1 MKVLITGGAGYVGT
15 SLCDHLDALNA
26 IEEITVYDSLFRND
40 RRFFFRDA
48 PYQKV
53 KFIHGDIL
61 DTEKLRDAC
70 QGQDAVIHLAAFV
83 DEPYHHTQHT
93 QYDQVN
99 AYGTLSVVRAI
110 EQARSISKAFYLSS
124 SAVFGFREDIEPH
137 SPAAPINGYG
147 ISKHMGERYFGRL
160 QSNQRQVGIARSGQ
174 IFGVNRSMRFDS
186 VIHAFLFEALTN
198 GCVQVYGNGEQSR
211 AFVLVDEVA
220 SRLSAW
226 LLGTHRDFEL
236 KNEVRLWAAF
246 QGQIGE
252 ILNWLSEEVPTV
264 EYRYI
269 TPNFSMP
276 SQSFTGL
283 ARFQSNFLHA
293 VLTQMQKAMSL
304 PPES

>member
-1 MKVLITGGAGYVGT
+1 VGT

-70 QGQDAVIHLAAFV
+70 QDQDAVVHLAAFV

-124 SAVFGFREDIEPH
+124 SAVFGFREGIEPH

-147 ISKHMGERYFGRL
+147 ISKHMGERYFDRL
-160 QSNQRQVGIARSGQ
+160 RSTPCQVGIARSGQ

-198 GCVQVYGNGEQSR
+198 GCVQVYGNGAQFRTFIHVQDVAKRIGNWLTKSPNPNP
-211 AFVLVDEVA
+211 LSDEPI
-220 SRLSAW
+220 
-226 LLGTHRDFEL
+226 
-236 KNEVRLWAAF
+236 LWASF
-246 QGQIGE
+246 QAQISELLQWLATE
-252 ILNWLSEEVPTV
+252 IPSTEN
-264 EYRYI
+264 RYL
-269 TPNFSMP
+269 TPSISMP
-276 SQSFTGL
+276 SQSFKKMSK
-283 ARFQSNFLHA
+283 FQPEKLDDFLHA
-293 VLTQMQKAMSL
+293 MKSKMATWSFAS
-304 PPES
+304 